1 MVLKLV
7 DLVLML
13 KLDTTKLF
21 KKQIIKIKIYFFVRF
36 IYPYETVYREIYI
49 RIFKLIIFL
58 FKKDGFKTSRFSFN
72 VKIRHYKTFQKT
84 NY

>member
-1 MVLKLV
+1 MFYISTSLLI
-7 DLVLML
+7 L
-13 KLDTTKLF
+13 
-21 KKQIIKIKIYFFVRF
+21 IKNIGFYN
-36 IYPYETVYREIYI
+36 T